1 MIKYFLSKIN
11 RFRRVMGEIL
21 LNFFKSITD
30 NGELITLLVSMFP
43 LIELKGA
50 IPIGTGLELPLVRSA
65 LLAYCG
71 STLIVIPIFFL
82 LIPIFNLLKKIKFV
96 KKFIQKVETV
106 FEEKAK
112 SVAKNANDKSED
124 QVRKFLMLAL
134 FIFVAVPF
142 PVTGVWTGTGI
153 AVFLNM
159 KFKDAFLPIVF
170 GNLVAGTIITIITFF
185 FKAYVDLIISILLV
199 IALIMLTIFIVKLVK
214 SKPKTEE

>member
-1 MIKYFLSKIN
+1 
-11 RFRRVMGEIL
+11 MGEIL

-50 IPIGTGLELPLVRSA
+50 IPIGTGLELPLIRSA
-65 LLAYCG
+65 LLAYSG

-159 KFKDAFLPIVF
+159 KFKDAFLPIVL
-170 GNLVAGTIITIITFF
+170 GNLVAGTIITIITYFF
-185 FKAYVDLIISILLV
+185 QAYVDLIISILLV

-214 SKPKTEE
+214 SKPKTEK

>member
-1 MIKYFLSKIN
+1 MSAILTEFLLTFLK
-11 RFRRVMGEIL
+11 G
-21 LNFFKSITD
+21 ITD
-30 NGELITLLVSMFP
+30 NGKIITMLISMFP

-50 IPIGTGLELPLVRSA
+50 IPIGTLLGENLVTTA

-71 STLIVIPIFFL
+71 STLICIPIFFL
-82 LIPIFNLLKKIKFV
+82 LVPIFNLLKKIKFV

-159 KFKDAFLPIVF
+159 KFKDAFLPIVL
-170 GNLVAGTIITIITFF
+170 GNLVAGTIITVITFF
-185 FKAYVDLIISILLV
+185 FQAYVDLIISILLL

>member
-1 MIKYFLSKIN
+1 
-11 RFRRVMGEIL
+11 MGEIL
-21 LNFFKSITD
+21 LKFFSSITD

-50 IPIGTGLELPLVRSA
+50 IPIGMGLNVPLLKSA

-71 STLIVIPIFFL
+71 SSLIVIPIFFL

-96 KKFIQKVETV
+96 KKIVEKIEAV
-106 FEEKAK
+106 FHDKAEK
-112 SVAKNANDKSED
+112 VAKNSKGKSED
-124 QVRKFLMLAL
+124 KVTSFLMLAL
-134 FIFVAVPF
+134 FIFVAIPF

-159 KFKDAFLPIVF
+159 KFKNAFLPIVL
-170 GNLVAGTIITIITFF
+170 GNLVAGIIITLITFLF
-185 FKAYVDLIISILLV
+185 SAYVDLIINVLLV
-199 IALIMLTIFIVKLVK
+199 IALIMLAIFIFKLVK

>member
-50 IPIGTGLELPLVRSA
+50 IPIGTGLGLPLIRSA

-71 STLIVIPIFFL
+71 SSLIVIPIFFL
-82 LIPIFNLLKKIKFV
+82 LIPIFNLLKKIKFI
-96 KKFIQKVETV
+96 KKVIQKIEAV
-106 FEEKAK
+106 FDEKAK
-112 SVAKNANDKSED
+112 SVAKNATDKPEE
-124 QVRKFLMLAL
+124 QVKKFLMLAL

-142 PVTGVWTGTGI
+142 PVTGIWTGTAI

-159 KFKDAFLPIVF
+159 KFREAFLPIVV
-170 GNLVAGTIITIITFF
+170 GNLIAGIIITAITFF
-185 FKAYVDLIISILLV
+185 FQAYVDLIISILLV

-214 SKPKTEE
+214 SKPKTDE

>member
-1 MIKYFLSKIN
+1 
-11 RFRRVMGEIL
+11 MGEIL

-50 IPIGTGLELPLVRSA
+50 IPIGTGLGLPLVRSA
-65 LLAYCG
+65 LLAYSG

-96 KKFIQKVETV
+96 KKIIQKIETV

-112 SVAKNANDKSED
+112 SVAKNANDKNED